1 MDKNSIQLI
10 SSIKF
15 WKNAIDISPI
25 KGGITNKNFL
35 VNDGSE
41 KYFVRIGD
49 DIPEHLVFRSNEVQA
64 SKAASRI
71 NICPKLL
78 FYNQSIQV
86 FNFIEGK
93 TFDSN
98 DIKKNL
104 DNITKLV
111 KKVHTKIPDHLIG
124 QSVIFWVFHVIKN
137 YKKFLDNHQSSYKKI
152 LPELLKKA
160 LKLEN
165 ISSPF
170 EIVFSHNDLLP
181 ANFIQNQ
188 EQIWLIDWEYAGF
201 NTPLFDLGGLA
212 SNNDFNENEEKY
224 LLENYFEKKLSS
236 ELLIKY
242 KAVKCASLL
251 RETMWSMVSEI
262 TSNIEFDYNSYTSEN
277 LSKFNESFNHEFK
290 IN

>member
-1 MDKNSIQLI
+1 MDKISSKLI
-10 SSIKF
+10 SSIDF
-15 WKNAIDISPI
+15 WKGKINISPI

-35 VNDGSE
+35 VTDGFL

-64 SKAASRI
+64 SEAASKI
-71 NICPKLL
+71 GICPELL
-78 FYNQSIQV
+78 FHKKSIQV
-86 FNFIEGK
+86 FKYIDGK
-93 TFDSN
+93 TFSSE

-104 DNITKLV
+104 NNITKIV
-111 KKVHTKIPDHLIG
+111 KEVHTKIPNKLIG

-137 YKKFLDNHQSSYKKI
+137 YKNFLEENNSSYKKM
-152 LPELLKKA
+152 LPELLNKA
-160 LKLEN
+160 LKLEST
-165 ISSPF
+165 SSPF

-188 EQIWLIDWEYAGF
+188 EKIWLIDWEYAGF

-236 ELLIKY
+236 ELLLKY
-242 KAVKCASLL
+242 KAIKCASLL

-262 TSNIEFDYNSYTSEN
+262 TSNIEFDYKSYTSEN
-277 LSKFNESFNHEFK
+277 LSKFNRSFDEEFK

>member
-1 MDKNSIQLI
+1 MDKKSTQLINSIN
-10 SSIKF
+10 F
-15 WKNAIDISPI
+15 WEGAIDISPI

-35 VNDGSE
+35 VTDGFS

-64 SKAASRI
+64 SKAASKI
-71 NICPKLL
+71 GICPELL
-78 FYNQSIQV
+78 FHDKSIQV
-86 FNFIEGK
+86 FNYVDGK
-93 TFDSN
+93 TFDSA
-98 DIKKNL
+98 DIKQNI

-111 KKVHTKIPDHLIG
+111 KKVHTKIPDQLIG

-137 YKKFLDNHQSSYKKI
+137 YKKFLEDNHSSYIKI
-152 LPELLKKA
+152 LPDLLKKA

-165 ISSPF
+165 VSSPV

-188 EQIWLIDWEYAGF
+188 EKIWLIDWEYAGF

-212 SNNDFNENEEKY
+212 SNNNFSEDEEKY
-224 LLENYFEKKLSS
+224 LLESYFEKKLSS
-236 ELLIKY
+236 ELHIKY
-242 KAVKCASLL
+242 KAIKSASLL
-251 RETMWSMVSEI
+251 RETMWSMVSEL
-262 TSNIEFDYNSYTSEN
+262 TSNIEFDYKSYTSDN
-277 LSKFNESFNHEFK
+277 LSKFNKSFDEEFK

>member
-10 SSIKF
+10 SGINF
-15 WKNAIDISPI
+15 WKSKIDISSI

-35 VNDGSE
+35 VTDGSK

-64 SKAASRI
+64 SKAASKI
-71 NICPKLL
+71 GICPKLL
-78 FYNQSIQV
+78 FHKKSIQI
-86 FNFIEGK
+86 FNYIEGK
-93 TFDSN
+93 TFGPE
-98 DIKKNL
+98 DIKNNL
-104 DNITKLV
+104 DTITKLI
-111 KKVHTKIPDHLIG
+111 KKVHTKIPDQLIG

-137 YKKFLDNHQSSYKKI
+137 YKNFLEEHQSSYIKI
-152 LPELLKKA
+152 LPDLLKKA
-160 LKLEN
+160 LKLES

-188 EQIWLIDWEYAGF
+188 EKIWLIDWEYAGF

-212 SNNDFNENEEKY
+212 SNNDFNENEEKH

-242 KAVKCASLL
+242 KAIKSASLL

-262 TSNIEFDYNSYTSEN
+262 TSIIEFDYNSYTAEN
-277 LSKFNESFNHEFK
+277 LSKFNESFDEEFK
-290 IN
+290 

>member
-1 MDKNSIQLI
+1 MDKNIIQLI
-10 SSIKF
+10 SSINF
-15 WKNAIDISPI
+15 WKDRIDISPI

-35 VNDGSE
+35 VIDGSK

-64 SKAASRI
+64 SNAAGKI
-71 NICPKLL
+71 GICPEL
-78 FYNQSIQV
+78 FFHNKSVQV
-86 FNFIEGK
+86 FNYIEGK
-93 TFDSN
+93 TFGSE

-104 DNITKLV
+104 DTITKLV
-111 KKVHTKIPDHLIG
+111 KKVHTKIPDQLIG

-137 YKKFLDNHQSSYKKI
+137 YKNYLDNHQSSYKKI
-152 LPELLKKA
+152 LPDLLSKA

-165 ISSPF
+165 ISSPY

-188 EQIWLIDWEYAGF
+188 EKIWLIDWEYAGF

-236 ELLIKY
+236 ELFIKY
-242 KAVKCASLL
+242 KAIKCASLL

-262 TSNIEFDYNSYTSEN
+262 TSNIEFDYKSYTAEN
-277 LSKFNESFNHEFK
+277 LLKFNKSFDEEFK

>member
-10 SSIKF
+10 SDINF
-15 WKNAIDISPI
+15 WKGKIDISSI

-35 VNDGSE
+35 VTDGSE

-64 SKAASRI
+64 SKAASKI
-71 NICPKLL
+71 GICPKLL
-78 FYNQSIQV
+78 FHKKSIQV
-86 FNFIEGK
+86 FNYIEGK
-93 TFDSN
+93 TFGSE

-104 DNITKLV
+104 NNITRLI
-111 KKVHTKIPDHLIG
+111 KKVHTKIPNQLIG

-137 YKKFLDNHQSSYKKI
+137 YKNFLEEHQSSYIKI
-152 LPELLKKA
+152 LPDLLKKS
-160 LKLEN
+160 LTLES

-181 ANFIQNQ
+181 ANFIQN
-188 EQIWLIDWEYAGF
+188 EEKIWLIDWEYAGF

-212 SNNDFNENEEKY
+212 SNNDFNENEEKH
-224 LLENYFEKKLSS
+224 LLESYFEKKLSS

-242 KAVKCASLL
+242 KAIKSASLL

-262 TSNIEFDYNSYTSEN
+262 TSNIEFDYKSYTAEN
-277 LSKFNESFNHEFK
+277 LSKFNESFDEEFK

>member
-10 SSIKF
+10 SGINF
-15 WKNAIDISPI
+15 WKNKIDISSI

-35 VNDGSE
+35 VTDGSK

-64 SKAASRI
+64 SKAASKI
-71 NICPKLL
+71 GICPKLL
-78 FYNQSIQV
+78 FHKKSIQI
-86 FNFIEGK
+86 FNYIEGK
-93 TFDSN
+93 TFGPE
-98 DIKKNL
+98 DIKNNL
-104 DNITKLV
+104 DTITKLI
-111 KKVHTKIPDHLIG
+111 KKVHTKIPDQLIG

-137 YKKFLDNHQSSYKKI
+137 YKNFLEEHQSSYIKI
-152 LPELLKKA
+152 LPDLLKKA
-160 LKLEN
+160 LKLES

-188 EQIWLIDWEYAGF
+188 EKIWLIDWEYAGF

-212 SNNDFNENEEKY
+212 SNNDFNENEEKH

-242 KAVKCASLL
+242 KAIKSASLL

-262 TSNIEFDYNSYTSEN
+262 TSNIEFDYKSYTAEN
-277 LSKFNESFNHEFK
+277 LSKFNESFDEEFK
-290 IN
+290 

>member
-10 SSIKF
+10 SGINF
-15 WKNAIDISPI
+15 WKGEIDISPI

-35 VNDGSE
+35 VIDGSK

-64 SKAASRI
+64 SRAASKI
-71 NICPKLL
+71 GICPKLL
-78 FYNQSIQV
+78 FHNKSIQV
-86 FNFIEGK
+86 FNYIKGK
-93 TFDSN
+93 TFKSE

-104 DNITKLV
+104 DNITKII
-111 KKVHTKIPDHLIG
+111 KKVHTKIPDQLIG

-137 YKKFLDNHQSSYKKI
+137 YKNFLDKHQSSYIKI
-152 LPELLKKA
+152 LPDLLKKA
-160 LKLEN
+160 LILEN

-181 ANFIQNQ
+181 ANFMQNQ
-188 EQIWLIDWEYAGF
+188 DNIWLIDWEYAGF

-212 SNNDFNENEEKY
+212 SNNDFNENEEKS

-242 KAVKCASLL
+242 KAIKSASLL

-262 TSNIEFDYNSYTSEN
+262 TSNIEFDYKSYTAEN
-277 LSKFNESFNHEFK
+277 LIKFNESFDEEFK
-290 IN
+290 

>member
-10 SSIKF
+10 SSINF
-15 WKNAIDISPI
+15 WKGKINISSI

-35 VNDGSE
+35 VVDGSK

-64 SKAASRI
+64 SKAASKI
-71 NICPKLL
+71 GICPKLL
-78 FYNQSIQV
+78 FNEKSIQV
-86 FNFIEGK
+86 FNYVEGK
-93 TFDSN
+93 TFESE

-104 DNITKLV
+104 DNITKLI
-111 KKVHTKIPDHLIG
+111 KKVHTKIPDQLIG

-137 YKKFLDNHQSSYKKI
+137 YKNFLDEHKSSYIKI
-152 LPELLKKA
+152 LPDLLKKA
-160 LKLEN
+160 LKLESL
-165 ISSPF
+165 SSPF

-181 ANFIQNQ
+181 ANFIQDQ
-188 EQIWLIDWEYAGF
+188 EKIWLIDWEYAGF

-242 KAVKCASLL
+242 KAIKSASLL

-262 TSNIEFDYNSYTSEN
+262 TSNIEFDYKSYTAEN
-277 LSKFNESFNHEFK
+277 LTKFNKSFDEEFK

>member
-1 MDKNSIQLI
+1 MDKNSIKLI
-10 SSIKF
+10 SSISF
-15 WKNAIDISPI
+15 WKGEINISSI

-35 VNDGSE
+35 ITDGSK

-49 DIPEHLVFRSNEVQA
+49 DIPEHLVFRANEVQA
-64 SKAASRI
+64 SKAASKI
-71 NICPKLL
+71 GICPKLL
-78 FYNQSIQV
+78 FNKKSIQV
-86 FNFIEGK
+86 FNYIEGK
-93 TFDSN
+93 TFESD

-104 DNITKLV
+104 DNITKLI
-111 KKVHTKIPDHLIG
+111 KKVHTKIPDQLIG

-137 YKKFLDNHQSSYKKI
+137 YKNFLDEHKSSYIKI
-152 LPELLKKA
+152 LPDLLKKA
-160 LKLEN
+160 HKLEN

-181 ANFIQNQ
+181 ANFIQDQ
-188 EQIWLIDWEYAGF
+188 EKIWLIDWEYAGF
-201 NTPLFDLGGLA
+201 NSPFFDLGGLA

-224 LLENYFEKKLSS
+224 LLENYFEKKLST

-242 KAVKCASLL
+242 KAIKSASLL

-262 TSNIEFDYNSYTSEN
+262 TSNIEFDYKSYTAEN
-277 LSKFNESFNHEFK
+277 LTKFNESFDEEFK